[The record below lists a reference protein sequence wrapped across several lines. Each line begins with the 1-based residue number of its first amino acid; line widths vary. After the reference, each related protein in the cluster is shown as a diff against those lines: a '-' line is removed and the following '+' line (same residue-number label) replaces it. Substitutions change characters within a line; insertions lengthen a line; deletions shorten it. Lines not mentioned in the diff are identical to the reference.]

1 MSCERAWAYAMQLK
15 FELNT
20 EPRKKYHM
28 INRLKKAAKYAG
40 KLEVLCMESNVVDAR
55 TKLEARAYVAW
66 LAGSL
71 AFETQ
76 AWTKALGSLNQAKT
90 IYEQLSSTLSEE
102 EAAIYKA
109 RIDEIIPSLRY
120 CAYNIGDASARQ
132 DLMSMTRG
140 KQLPKEFFQ

>member
-1 MSCERAWAYAMQLK
+1 MQLK

-40 KLEVLCMESNVVDAR
+40 KLEALCMESNVVDAR

-66 LAGSL
+66 LSGTL

-76 AWTKALGSLNQAKT
+76 AWTKALASLNQAKT

-140 KQLPKEFFQ
+140 EAFS